1 MEKLTSILL
10 IAEGV
15 ESGTKILEKTI
26 LLARRFGARV
36 ELLLGEP
43 RDLKVF
49 AALCAA
55 RGFDEVVLCS
65 VHRGPESL
73 NDLILRRVFERSPD
87 LVVKAPVRGSAAGAG
102 AFVREDQLLAIAC
115 PVPLILMREH
125 VWRSPVQIAAAVDVS
140 SDDTALA
147 RSIVHVSGFLNLGFE
162 GELDVLYSEREKED
176 EVVRMAR
183 AVKLAR
189 LVREFHVAGEHLRH
203 VDGAP
208 EETLP
213 PIAASGDY
221 DILILGAL
229 THHQGLSALHANL
242 TRKLVSAFDGD
253 IVLVKKT
260 QPATVAQRAAPLRSR
275 AMS

>member
-15 ESGTKILEKTI
+15 ASGTKILEKTI

-36 ELLLGEP
+36 ELLLGDP
-43 RDLKVF
+43 REMKVF

-55 RGFDEVVLCS
+55 RSFEEVVLCS
-65 VHRGPESL
+65 VHRGPEPL

-87 LVVKAPVRGSAAGAG
+87 LVVKAPLGEHAAGAG
-102 AFVREDQLLAIAC
+102 AFAREDQQLAVAC

-125 VWRSPVQIAAAVDVS
+125 AWSSPVRIAAAVDVS

-162 GELDVLYSEREKED
+162 GELDVFYSEREQED
-176 EVVRMAR
+176 EVLRMAR

-208 EETLP
+208 EKTLP

-221 DILILGAL
+221 DILILGAF
-229 THHQGLSALHANL
+229 THHEGLSALHANL
-242 TRKLVSAFDGD
+242 TRRLVSAFDGD

-260 QPATVAQRAAPLRSR
+260 LPSTAEQRAAPLRSL
-275 AMS
+275 ATS